1 MKDKSIIRL
10 KIIRVIFL
18 SLMITLVGRLFYL
31 QISTGE
37 NFVKASQRNAFREI
51 YSQPVRGLILDQVGR
66 PVVSNK
72 STLIVSVNTRVLENT
87 EDKGASVI
95 TRLAQNLNIPES
107 DIKDRL
113 TPCGTKGAK
122 KPPIC
127 WSGSLFQPIPV
138 AQNVSNTVALEIME
152 KRSLFPG
159 VTAELI
165 AIRDIPKPF
174 GVNMAHIIGYV
185 GPVTDVEIE
194 KQKQVGIAAD
204 DIGLQ
209 NNDSIGRSGVE
220 RFYDTWLRGK
230 PGVKVMAVDKAAN
243 IKGVVSET
251 ESEAGKYVVLN
262 VDAKLQSL
270 VEEQLSAAIDRARSK
285 NYVGE
290 AGAAVVV
297 DVKNGNILAMAT
309 YPSYDP
315 RIWLGGITN
324 EQFELLSNPKN
335 GIPLI
340 SRATQGLFAPASI
353 YKVIT
358 TAAAAENGFDLNGT
372 YQCPPQLEI
381 GTRVFR
387 NYESKGFGAIS
398 LQRAIEVSCD
408 TVFYD
413 IANTLWLKDGGLA
426 PIENPVDAVEKMSF
440 AFGLGSKTGI
450 DLPEDVKG
458 RVGGRIFKRDFWDKN
473 HEVWCDRAE
482 NGYPEVLA
490 KDPDRAK
497 MLQKFA
503 KENCTEGMRF
513 RAGDAVNISIG
524 QGDTVVSPLQMA
536 MAYAA
541 IANGGTVYE
550 PRIVKAVMNADG
562 SVAEKIEPKVKSVL
576 PISSETLNY
585 LQKSLQSTTVS
596 GTGAPPFVGFPLSR
610 IPVATKTGTGEVLG
624 KQSTSWFASYAP
636 ADNPQYAIVMM
647 VAQGGTGSGTS
658 APSVRRIYEE
668 LFGIRGGVIDP
679 ATSILEGGS
688 PSSTLPTIRTDG
700 LPDYPEIDEL
710 LNPTA
715 SPSPTVATKAGA
727 KQ

>member
-1 MKDKSIIRL
+1 MQDKSVIRL

-18 SLMITLVGRLFYL
+18 SLMITLVGRLFFL

-51 YSQPVRGLILDQVGR
+51 YTPPVRGLILDQVGR

-72 STLIVSVNTRVLENT
+72 STLVVSVNTRILENT

-95 TRLAQNLNIPES
+95 TRLSQSLRISET

-127 WSGSLFQPIPV
+127 WSGSLFQPIPI
-138 AQNVSNTVALEIME
+138 AKDVSRLVALEIME
-152 KRSLFPG
+152 QRTLFPG
-159 VTAELI
+159 VSAELI
-165 AIRDIPKPF
+165 AVRDIPRPF
-174 GVNMAHIIGYV
+174 DVNMAHIIGYV
-185 GPVTDVEIE
+185 GPVTDIEIE
-194 KQKQVGIAAD
+194 KQKQEGISAD

-220 RFYDTWLRGK
+220 RFYDSYLRGK
-230 PGVKVMAVDKAAN
+230 PGIKVMAVDKAAN

-251 ESEAGKYVVLN
+251 DPESGKYVVLN

-290 AGAAVVV
+290 SGAAVVV

-324 EQFELLSNPKN
+324 EQFELLSNPEN

-358 TAAAAENGFDLNGT
+358 TAAAAENGFDLNAI
-372 YQCPPQLEI
+372 YQCPPQMEI

-387 NYESKGFGAIS
+387 NYESIGFGPIT
-398 LQRAIEVSCD
+398 LQRAMEVSCD

-413 IANTLWLKDGGLA
+413 IANTLWLRDGGLN
-426 PIENPVDAVEKMSF
+426 PIDKPVDAVENMSF

-450 DLPEDVKG
+450 DLPEEVRG
-458 RVGGRIFKRDFWDKN
+458 RVGGRIFKRNFWDKN
-473 HEVWCDRAE
+473 HEVWCERAE
-482 NGYPEVLA
+482 NGYPEVEA
-490 KDPDRAK
+490 VDPERAR

-524 QGDTVVSPLQMA
+524 QGDTVVTPLQMA

-550 PRIVKAVMNADG
+550 PRVVKAIMNADG
-562 SVAEKIEPKVKSVL
+562 SVAEKIEPKVKNKL
-576 PISSETLNY
+576 PISNETLKY
-585 LQKSLQSTTVS
+585 IQKSLETTTIS

-636 ADNPQYAIVMM
+636 ADNPQYAVVLM

-668 LFGIRGGVIDP
+668 LFGIRGSTIDP
-679 ATSILEGGS
+679 ATSILEGGAPTS
-688 PSSTLPTIRTDG
+688 KLPTIRTDG

-715 SPSPTVATKAGA
+715 SPSPSPTLGVTR
-727 KQ
+727 

>member
-1 MKDKSIIRL
+1 MQDKSVIRL

-18 SLMITLVGRLFYL
+18 SLMITLVGRLFFL

-51 YSQPVRGLILDQVGR
+51 YTPPVRGLILDQVGR

-72 STLIVSVNTRVLENT
+72 STLVVSVNTRILENT

-95 TRLAQNLNIPES
+95 TRLAQTLQISEI
-107 DIKDRL
+107 DIRDRL

-122 KPPIC
+122 RPPIC
-127 WSGSLFQPIPV
+127 WSGSLFQPIPI
-138 AQNVSNTVALEIME
+138 AKDVSRLVALEIME
-152 KRSLFPG
+152 QRTLFPG
-159 VTAELI
+159 VSAELI
-165 AIRDIPKPF
+165 AVRDIPRPF
-174 GVNMAHIIGYV
+174 DVNMAHIIGYV

-194 KQKQVGIAAD
+194 KQKQEGISAD

-220 RFYDTWLRGK
+220 RFYDSYLRGK

-251 ESEAGKYVVLN
+251 DPESGKYVVLN

-290 AGAAVVV
+290 SGAAVVV

-358 TAAAAENGFDLNGT
+358 TAAAAENGFDLNAI
-372 YQCPPQLEI
+372 YQCPPQMEI

-387 NYESKGFGAIS
+387 NYESIGFGPIT

-413 IANTLWLKDGGLA
+413 IANTLWLRDGGLN
-426 PIENPVDAVEKMSF
+426 PIDKPVDAVENMSF

-450 DLPEDVKG
+450 DLPEEVRG
-458 RVGGRIFKRDFWDKN
+458 RVGGRIFKRNFWDKN
-473 HEVWCDRAE
+473 HEVWCERAE
-482 NGYPEVLA
+482 KGYPEVEA
-490 KDPDRAK
+490 VDPERAK

-503 KENCTEGMRF
+503 TENCTEGMRF

-524 QGDTVVSPLQMA
+524 QGDTVVTPLQMA

-550 PRIVKAVMNADG
+550 PRVVKAIMNADG
-562 SVAEKIEPKVKSVL
+562 SVAEKIEPKVKNKL
-576 PISSETLNY
+576 PISNETLKY
-585 LQKSLQSTTVS
+585 IQKSLETTTIS

-636 ADNPQYAIVMM
+636 ANNPQYAVVLM

-668 LFGIRGGVIDP
+668 LFGIRGSTIDP
-679 ATSILEGGS
+679 ATSILEGGAPTS
-688 PSSTLPTIRTDG
+688 KLPTIRTDG

-710 LNPTA
+710 LNPTS
-715 SPSPTVATKAGA
+715 SPSPTPTSGTTR
-727 KQ
+727 

>member
-1 MKDKSIIRL
+1 MQDKSVIRL

-18 SLMITLVGRLFYL
+18 SLMITLVGRLFFL

-51 YSQPVRGLILDQVGR
+51 YTPPVRGLILDQVGR

-72 STLIVSVNTRVLENT
+72 STLVVSVNTRILENT

-95 TRLAQNLNIPES
+95 TRLSQSLRISET

-127 WSGSLFQPIPV
+127 WSGSLFQPIPI
-138 AQNVSNTVALEIME
+138 AKDVSRLVALEIME
-152 KRSLFPG
+152 QRTLFPG
-159 VTAELI
+159 VSAELI
-165 AIRDIPKPF
+165 AVRDIPRPF
-174 GVNMAHIIGYV
+174 DVNMAHIIGYV

-194 KQKQVGIAAD
+194 KQKQEGISAD

-220 RFYDTWLRGK
+220 RFYDSYLRGK
-230 PGVKVMAVDKAAN
+230 PGIKVMAVDKAAN

-251 ESEAGKYVVLN
+251 DPESGKYVVLN

-290 AGAAVVV
+290 SGAAVVV

-358 TAAAAENGFDLNGT
+358 TAAAAENGFDLNAI
-372 YQCPPQLEI
+372 YQCPPQMEI

-387 NYESKGFGAIS
+387 NYESIGFGPIT
-398 LQRAIEVSCD
+398 LQRAMEVSCD

-413 IANTLWLKDGGLA
+413 IANTLWLRDGGLN
-426 PIENPVDAVEKMSF
+426 PIDKPVDAVENMSF

-450 DLPEDVKG
+450 DLPEEVRG
-458 RVGGRIFKRDFWDKN
+458 RVGGRIFKRNFWDKN
-473 HEVWCDRAE
+473 HEVWCERAE
-482 NGYPEVLA
+482 NGYPEVEEV
-490 KDPDRAK
+490 DPERAR

-524 QGDTVVSPLQMA
+524 QGDTVVTPLQMA

-550 PRIVKAVMNADG
+550 PRVVKAIMNADG
-562 SVAEKIEPKVKSVL
+562 SVAEKIEPKVKNKL
-576 PISSETLNY
+576 PISNETLKY
-585 LQKSLQSTTVS
+585 IQKSLETTTIS

-636 ADNPQYAIVMM
+636 ADNPQYAVVLM

-668 LFGIRGGVIDP
+668 LFGIRGSTIDP
-679 ATSILEGGS
+679 ATSILEGGAPTS
-688 PSSTLPTIRTDG
+688 KLPTIRTDG

-715 SPSPTVATKAGA
+715 SPSPSPTLGVTR
-727 KQ
+727 

>member
-1 MKDKSIIRL
+1 MQDKSVIRL

-18 SLMITLVGRLFYL
+18 SLMITLIGRLFYL

-51 YSQPVRGLILDQVGR
+51 YTPPVRGLILDQVGR

-72 STLIVSVNTRVLENT
+72 STLVVSVNTRILENT

-95 TRLAQNLNIPES
+95 TRLSQSLQIPET
-107 DIKDRL
+107 DIRDRL

-127 WSGSLFQPIPV
+127 WSGSLFQPIPI
-138 AQNVSNTVALEIME
+138 AKDVSRLVALEIME
-152 KRSLFPG
+152 QRTLFPG
-159 VTAELI
+159 VSAELI
-165 AIRDIPKPF
+165 AVRDIPRPF
-174 GVNMAHIIGYV
+174 DVNMAHIIGYV

-194 KQKQVGIAAD
+194 KQKQEGISAD

-220 RFYDTWLRGK
+220 RFYDSYLRGK

-251 ESEAGKYVVLN
+251 EPESGKYVVLN

-290 AGAAVVV
+290 SGAAIVV

-315 RIWLGGITN
+315 RVWLGGITN
-324 EQFELLSNPKN
+324 EQFELLSNPEN

-358 TAAAAENGFDLNGT
+358 TAAAAENGFDLNDI
-372 YQCPPQLEI
+372 YQCPPQMQI

-387 NYESKGFGAIS
+387 NYESIGYGPIT
-398 LQRAIEVSCD
+398 LQRALEVSCD

-413 IANTLWLKDGGLA
+413 IANTLWLKDGGLN
-426 PIENPVDAVEKMSF
+426 PIEKPVDAVENMSF

-450 DLPEDVKG
+450 DLPEEVRG
-458 RVGGRIFKRDFWDKN
+458 RVGGRIFKKNFWDKN
-473 HEVWCDRAE
+473 HEVWCERAE
-482 NGYPEVLA
+482 NGYPEVEVV
-490 KDPDRAK
+490 DPERAK
-497 MLQKFA
+497 LLQKFA
-503 KENCTEGMRF
+503 TENCTEGMRF

-524 QGDTVVSPLQMA
+524 QGDTVVTPLQMA

-541 IANGGTVYE
+541 IANGGTLYE
-550 PRIVKAVMNADG
+550 PRVVKAIMNADG
-562 SVAEKIEPKVKSVL
+562 SVAEKIEPKVKNKL
-576 PISSETLNY
+576 PISNETLKY
-585 LQKSLQSTTVS
+585 IQKSLETTTIS
-596 GTGAPPFVGFPLSR
+596 GTGAPPFIGFPLGR

-636 ADNPQYAIVMM
+636 ADNPQYAVVLM

-679 ATSILEGGS
+679 ATSILEGGAPTS
-688 PSSTLPTIRTDG
+688 KLPTIRTDG
-700 LPDYPEIDEL
+700 LPEYPEIDQL
-710 LNPTA
+710 FNPTA
-715 SPSPTVATKAGA
+715 SPSPTPTTGKIR
-727 KQ
+727 

>member
-1 MKDKSIIRL
+1 MQDKSVIRL

-18 SLMITLVGRLFYL
+18 SLMITLVGRLFFL

-51 YSQPVRGLILDQVGR
+51 YTPPVRGLILDQVGR

-72 STLIVSVNTRVLENT
+72 STLVVSVNTRILENT

-95 TRLAQNLNIPES
+95 TRLAQTLQISEI
-107 DIKDRL
+107 DIRDRL

-122 KPPIC
+122 RPPIC
-127 WSGSLFQPIPV
+127 WSGSLFQPIPI
-138 AQNVSNTVALEIME
+138 AKDVSRLVALEIME
-152 KRSLFPG
+152 QRTLFPG
-159 VTAELI
+159 VSAELI
-165 AIRDIPKPF
+165 AVRDIPRPF
-174 GVNMAHIIGYV
+174 DVNMAHIIGYV

-194 KQKQVGIAAD
+194 KQKQEGISAD

-220 RFYDTWLRGK
+220 RFYDSYLRGK

-251 ESEAGKYVVLN
+251 DPESGKYVVLN
-262 VDAKLQSL
+262 VDAKLQAL

-290 AGAAVVV
+290 SGAAVVV

-358 TAAAAENGFDLNGT
+358 TAAAAENGFDLNAI
-372 YQCPPQLEI
+372 YQCPPQMEI

-387 NYESKGFGAIS
+387 NYESIGFGPIT

-413 IANTLWLKDGGLA
+413 IANTLWLRDGGLN
-426 PIENPVDAVEKMSF
+426 PIDKPVDAVENMSF

-450 DLPEDVKG
+450 DLPEEVRG
-458 RVGGRIFKRDFWDKN
+458 RVGGRIFKRNFWDKN
-473 HEVWCDRAE
+473 HEVWCERAE
-482 NGYPEVLA
+482 KGYPEVEA
-490 KDPDRAK
+490 VDPERAK

-503 KENCTEGMRF
+503 TENCTEGMRF

-524 QGDTVVSPLQMA
+524 QGDTVVTPLQMA

-550 PRIVKAVMNADG
+550 PRVVKAIMNADG
-562 SVAEKIEPKVKSVL
+562 SVAEKIEPRVKNKL
-576 PISSETLNY
+576 PISNETLKY
-585 LQKSLQSTTVS
+585 IQKSLETTTIS

-636 ADNPQYAIVMM
+636 ADNPQYAVVLM

-668 LFGIRGGVIDP
+668 LFGIRGSTIDP
-679 ATSILEGGS
+679 ATSILEGGAPTS
-688 PSSTLPTIRTDG
+688 KLPTIRTDG

-710 LNPTA
+710 LNPTS
-715 SPSPTVATKAGA
+715 SPSPTPTSGTTR
-727 KQ
+727 

>member
-1 MKDKSIIRL
+1 MQDKSVIRL

-18 SLMITLVGRLFYL
+18 SLMITLVGRLFFL

-51 YSQPVRGLILDQVGR
+51 YTPPVRGLILDQVGR

-72 STLIVSVNTRVLENT
+72 STLVVSVNTRILENT

-95 TRLAQNLNIPES
+95 TRLAQTLQISEI
-107 DIKDRL
+107 DIRDRL

-122 KPPIC
+122 RPPIC
-127 WSGSLFQPIPV
+127 WSGSLFQPIPI
-138 AQNVSNTVALEIME
+138 AKDVSRLVALEIME
-152 KRSLFPG
+152 QRTLFPG
-159 VTAELI
+159 VSAELI
-165 AIRDIPKPF
+165 AVRDIPRPF
-174 GVNMAHIIGYV
+174 DVNMAHIIGYV

-194 KQKQVGIAAD
+194 KQKQEGISAD

-220 RFYDTWLRGK
+220 RFYDSYLRGK

-251 ESEAGKYVVLN
+251 DPESGKYVVLN
-262 VDAKLQSL
+262 VDAKLQAL

-290 AGAAVVV
+290 SGAAVVV

-358 TAAAAENGFDLNGT
+358 TAAAAENGFDLNAI
-372 YQCPPQLEI
+372 YQCPPQMEI

-387 NYESKGFGAIS
+387 NYESIGFGPIT

-413 IANTLWLKDGGLA
+413 IANTLWLRDGGLN
-426 PIENPVDAVEKMSF
+426 PIDKPVDAVENMSF

-450 DLPEDVKG
+450 DLPEEVRG
-458 RVGGRIFKRDFWDKN
+458 RVGGRIFKRNFWDKN
-473 HEVWCDRAE
+473 HEVWCERAE
-482 NGYPEVLA
+482 KGYPEVEA
-490 KDPDRAK
+490 VDPERAK

-503 KENCTEGMRF
+503 TENCTEGMRF

-524 QGDTVVSPLQMA
+524 QGDTVVTPLQMA

-550 PRIVKAVMNADG
+550 PRVVKAIMNADG
-562 SVAEKIEPKVKSVL
+562 SVAEKIEPKVKNKL
-576 PISSETLNY
+576 PISNKTLKY
-585 LQKSLQSTTVS
+585 IQKSLETTTIS

-636 ADNPQYAIVMM
+636 ANNPQYAVVLM

-668 LFGIRGGVIDP
+668 LFGIRGSTIDP
-679 ATSILEGGS
+679 ATSILEGGAPTS
-688 PSSTLPTIRTDG
+688 KLPTIRTDG

-710 LNPTA
+710 LNPTS
-715 SPSPTVATKAGA
+715 SPSPTPTSGTTR
-727 KQ
+727 

>member
-1 MKDKSIIRL
+1 MQDKSVIRL

-18 SLMITLVGRLFYL
+18 SLMITLVGRLFFL

-51 YSQPVRGLILDQVGR
+51 YTPPVRGLILDQVGR

-72 STLIVSVNTRVLENT
+72 STLVVSVNTRILENT

-95 TRLAQNLNIPES
+95 TRLSQTLQISEI
-107 DIKDRL
+107 DIRDRL

-122 KPPIC
+122 RPPIC
-127 WSGSLFQPIPV
+127 WSGSLFQPIPI
-138 AQNVSNTVALEIME
+138 AKDVSRLVALEIME
-152 KRSLFPG
+152 QRTLFPG
-159 VTAELI
+159 VSAELI
-165 AIRDIPKPF
+165 AVRDIPRPF
-174 GVNMAHIIGYV
+174 DVNMAHIIGYV

-194 KQKQVGIAAD
+194 KQKQEGISAD

-220 RFYDTWLRGK
+220 RFYDSYLRGK

-251 ESEAGKYVVLN
+251 DPESGKYVVLN

-290 AGAAVVV
+290 SGAAVVV

-358 TAAAAENGFDLNGT
+358 TAAAAENGFDLNAI
-372 YQCPPQLEI
+372 YQCPPQMEI

-387 NYESKGFGAIS
+387 NYESIGFGPIT

-413 IANTLWLKDGGLA
+413 IANTLWLRDGGLN
-426 PIENPVDAVEKMSF
+426 PIDKPVDAVENMSF

-450 DLPEDVKG
+450 DLPEEVRG
-458 RVGGRIFKRDFWDKN
+458 RVGGRIFKRNFWDKN
-473 HEVWCDRAE
+473 HEVWCERAE
-482 NGYPEVLA
+482 KGYPEVEA
-490 KDPDRAK
+490 VDPERAK

-503 KENCTEGMRF
+503 TENCTEGMRF

-524 QGDTVVSPLQMA
+524 QGDTVVTPLQMA

-550 PRIVKAVMNADG
+550 PRVVKAIMNADG
-562 SVAEKIEPKVKSVL
+562 SVAEKIEPKVKNKL
-576 PISSETLNY
+576 PISNETLKY
-585 LQKSLQSTTVS
+585 IQKSLETTTIS

-636 ADNPQYAIVMM
+636 ADNPQYAVVLM

-668 LFGIRGGVIDP
+668 LFGIRGSTIDP
-679 ATSILEGGS
+679 ATSILEGGAPTS
-688 PSSTLPTIRTDG
+688 KLPTIRTDG

-710 LNPTA
+710 LNPTS
-715 SPSPTVATKAGA
+715 SPSPTPTSGTTR
-727 KQ
+727 

>member
-1 MKDKSIIRL
+1 MQDKSVIRL

-18 SLMITLVGRLFYL
+18 SLMITLVGRLFFL

-51 YSQPVRGLILDQVGR
+51 YTPPVRGLILDQVGR

-72 STLIVSVNTRVLENT
+72 STLVVSVNTRILENT

-95 TRLAQNLNIPES
+95 TRLAQTLQISEI
-107 DIKDRL
+107 DIRDRL

-122 KPPIC
+122 RPPIC
-127 WSGSLFQPIPV
+127 WSGSLFQPIPI
-138 AQNVSNTVALEIME
+138 AKDVSRLVALEIME
-152 KRSLFPG
+152 QRTLFPG
-159 VTAELI
+159 VSAELI
-165 AIRDIPKPF
+165 AVRDIPRPF
-174 GVNMAHIIGYV
+174 DVNMAHIIGYV

-194 KQKQVGIAAD
+194 KQKQEGISAD

-220 RFYDTWLRGK
+220 RFYDSYLRGK

-251 ESEAGKYVVLN
+251 DPESGKYVVLN

-290 AGAAVVV
+290 SGAAVVV

-358 TAAAAENGFDLNGT
+358 TAAAAENGFDLNAI
-372 YQCPPQLEI
+372 YQCPPQMEI

-387 NYESKGFGAIS
+387 NYESIGFGPIT

-413 IANTLWLKDGGLA
+413 IANTLWLRDGGLN
-426 PIENPVDAVEKMSF
+426 PIDKPVDAVENMSF

-450 DLPEDVKG
+450 DLPEEVRG
-458 RVGGRIFKRDFWDKN
+458 RVGGRIFKRNFWDKN
-473 HEVWCDRAE
+473 HEVWCERAE
-482 NGYPEVLA
+482 NGYPEVEA
-490 KDPDRAK
+490 VDPERAK

-503 KENCTEGMRF
+503 TENCTEGMRF

-524 QGDTVVSPLQMA
+524 QGDTVVTPLQMA

-550 PRIVKAVMNADG
+550 PRVVKAIMNADG
-562 SVAEKIEPKVKSVL
+562 SVAEKIEPKVKNKL
-576 PISSETLNY
+576 PISNETLKY
-585 LQKSLQSTTVS
+585 IQKSLETTTIS

-636 ADNPQYAIVMM
+636 ADNPQYAVVLM

-668 LFGIRGGVIDP
+668 LFGIRGSTIDP
-679 ATSILEGGS
+679 ATSILEGGAPTS
-688 PSSTLPTIRTDG
+688 KLPTIRTDG

-710 LNPTA
+710 LNPTS
-715 SPSPTVATKAGA
+715 SPSPTPTSGTTR
-727 KQ
+727 

>member
-1 MKDKSIIRL
+1 M
-10 KIIRVIFL
+10 
-18 SLMITLVGRLFYL
+18 
-31 QISTGE
+31 E
-37 NFVKASQRNAFREI
+37 QR
-51 YSQPVRGLILDQVGR
+51 
-66 PVVSNK
+66 
-72 STLIVSVNTRVLENT
+72 T
-87 EDKGASVI
+87 
-95 TRLAQNLNIPES
+95 
-107 DIKDRL
+107 
-113 TPCGTKGAK
+113 
-122 KPPIC
+122 
-127 WSGSLFQPIPV
+127 
-138 AQNVSNTVALEIME
+138 
-152 KRSLFPG
+152 LFPG
-159 VTAELI
+159 VSAELI
-165 AIRDIPKPF
+165 AVRDIPRPF
-174 GVNMAHIIGYV
+174 DVNMAHIIGYV

-194 KQKQVGIAAD
+194 KQKQEGISAD

-220 RFYDTWLRGK
+220 RFYDSYLRGK
-230 PGVKVMAVDKAAN
+230 PGIKVMAVDKAAN

-251 ESEAGKYVVLN
+251 DPESGKYVVLN

-290 AGAAVVV
+290 SGAAVVV

-358 TAAAAENGFDLNGT
+358 TAAAAENGFDLNAI
-372 YQCPPQLEI
+372 YQCPPQMEI

-387 NYESKGFGAIS
+387 NYESIGFGPIT
-398 LQRAIEVSCD
+398 LQRAMEVSCD

-413 IANTLWLKDGGLA
+413 IANTLWLRDGGLN
-426 PIENPVDAVEKMSF
+426 PIDKPVDAVENMSF

-450 DLPEDVKG
+450 DLPEEVRG
-458 RVGGRIFKRDFWDKN
+458 RVGGRIFKRNFWDKN
-473 HEVWCDRAE
+473 HEVWCERAE
-482 NGYPEVLA
+482 NGYPEVEA
-490 KDPDRAK
+490 VDPERAR

-524 QGDTVVSPLQMA
+524 QGDTVVTPLQMA

-550 PRIVKAVMNADG
+550 PRVVKAIMNADG
-562 SVAEKIEPKVKSVL
+562 SVAEKIEPKVKNKL
-576 PISSETLNY
+576 PISNETLKY
-585 LQKSLQSTTVS
+585 IQKSLETTTIS

-636 ADNPQYAIVMM
+636 ADNPQYAVVLM

-668 LFGIRGGVIDP
+668 LFGIRGSTIDP
-679 ATSILEGGS
+679 ATSILEGGAPTS
-688 PSSTLPTIRTDG
+688 KLPTIRTDG

-715 SPSPTVATKAGA
+715 SPSPSPTSGVTR
-727 KQ
+727 

>member
-1 MKDKSIIRL
+1 MQDKSVIRL

-18 SLMITLVGRLFYL
+18 SLMITLVGRLFFL

-51 YSQPVRGLILDQVGR
+51 YSPPVRGLILDQVGR

-72 STLIVSVNTRVLENT
+72 STLIVSVNTRILENT

-95 TRLAQNLNIPES
+95 TRLSQSLRISET

-127 WSGSLFQPIPV
+127 WSGSLFQPIPI
-138 AQNVSNTVALEIME
+138 AKDVSRLVALEIME
-152 KRSLFPG
+152 QRTLFPG
-159 VTAELI
+159 VSAELI
-165 AIRDIPKPF
+165 AVRDIPRPF
-174 GVNMAHIIGYV
+174 DVNMAHIIGYV
-185 GPVTDVEIE
+185 GPVTDIEIE
-194 KQKQVGIAAD
+194 KQKQEGISAD

-220 RFYDTWLRGK
+220 RFYDSYLRGK
-230 PGVKVMAVDKAAN
+230 PGIKVMAVDKAAN

-251 ESEAGKYVVLN
+251 DPESGKYVVLN

-290 AGAAVVV
+290 SGAAVVV

-358 TAAAAENGFDLNGT
+358 TAAAAENGFDLNAI
-372 YQCPPQLEI
+372 YQCPPQMEI

-387 NYESKGFGAIS
+387 NYESIGFGPIT
-398 LQRAIEVSCD
+398 LQKAIEVSCD

-413 IANTLWLKDGGLA
+413 IANTLWLKDGGLN
-426 PIENPVDAVEKMSF
+426 PIDKPVDAVENMSF

-450 DLPEDVKG
+450 DLPEEVRG
-458 RVGGRIFKRDFWDKN
+458 RVGGRIFKRNFWDKN
-473 HEVWCDRAE
+473 HEVWCERAE
-482 NGYPEVLA
+482 NGYSEVEAVDPE
-490 KDPDRAK
+490 RAR

-524 QGDTVVSPLQMA
+524 QGDTVVTPLQMA

-550 PRIVKAVMNADG
+550 PRVVKAIMNADG
-562 SVAEKIEPKVKSVL
+562 SVAEKIEPKVKNKL
-576 PISSETLNY
+576 PISNETLKY
-585 LQKSLQSTTVS
+585 IQKSLETTTIS

-636 ADNPQYAIVMM
+636 ADNPQYAVVLM

-668 LFGIRGGVIDP
+668 LFGIRGSTIDP
-679 ATSILEGGS
+679 ATSILEGGAPTS
-688 PSSTLPTIRTDG
+688 KLPTIRTDG

-715 SPSPTVATKAGA
+715 SPSPSPTLGVTR
-727 KQ
+727 

>member
-1 MKDKSIIRL
+1 MQDKSVIRL

-18 SLMITLVGRLFYL
+18 SLMITLVGRLFFL

-51 YSQPVRGLILDQVGR
+51 YTPPVRGLILDQVGR

-72 STLIVSVNTRVLENT
+72 STLVVSVNTRILENT

-95 TRLAQNLNIPES
+95 TRLSQTLQISEI
-107 DIKDRL
+107 DIRDRL

-122 KPPIC
+122 RPPIC
-127 WSGSLFQPIPV
+127 WSGSLFQPIPI
-138 AQNVSNTVALEIME
+138 AKDVSRLVALEIME
-152 KRSLFPG
+152 QRTLFPG
-159 VTAELI
+159 VSAELI
-165 AIRDIPKPF
+165 AVRDIPRPF
-174 GVNMAHIIGYV
+174 DVNMAHIIGYV
-185 GPVTDVEIE
+185 GPVTDTEIE
-194 KQKQVGIAAD
+194 KQKQEGISAD

-220 RFYDTWLRGK
+220 RFYDSYLRGK

-251 ESEAGKYVVLN
+251 EPESGKYVVLN
-262 VDAKLQSL
+262 VDAKLQSF

-290 AGAAVVV
+290 SGAAVVV

-358 TAAAAENGFDLNGT
+358 TAAAAENGFDLNAI
-372 YQCPPQLEI
+372 YQCPPQMQI

-387 NYESKGFGAIS
+387 NYESIGFGPIT

-413 IANTLWLKDGGLA
+413 IANTLWLRDGGLN
-426 PIENPVDAVEKMSF
+426 PIDKPVDAVENMSF

-450 DLPEDVKG
+450 DLPEEVRG
-458 RVGGRIFKRDFWDKN
+458 RVGGRIFKRNFWDKN

-482 NGYPEVLA
+482 NGYPEVEA
-490 KDPDRAK
+490 VDPERAK

-503 KENCTEGMRF
+503 TENCTEGMRF

-524 QGDTVVSPLQMA
+524 QGDTVVTPLQMA

-550 PRIVKAVMNADG
+550 PRVVKAIMNADG
-562 SVAEKIEPKVKSVL
+562 SVAEKIEPKVKNKL
-576 PISSETLNY
+576 PISTETLKY
-585 LQKSLQSTTVS
+585 IQKSLETTTIS
-596 GTGAPPFVGFPLSR
+596 GTGAPPFIGFPLSR

-636 ADNPQYAIVMM
+636 ADNPQYAVVLM

-668 LFGIRGGVIDP
+668 LFGIRGSTIDP
-679 ATSILEGGS
+679 ATSILEGGAPTS
-688 PSSTLPTIRTDG
+688 KLPTIRTDG

-715 SPSPTVATKAGA
+715 SPSPSPTSGTTR
-727 KQ
+727 

>member
-1 MKDKSIIRL
+1 MQDKSVIRL

-18 SLMITLVGRLFYL
+18 SLMITLVGRLFFL

-51 YSQPVRGLILDQVGR
+51 YTPPVRGLILDQVGR

-72 STLIVSVNTRVLENT
+72 STLVVSVNTRILENT

-95 TRLAQNLNIPES
+95 TRLSQSLRISET

-127 WSGSLFQPIPV
+127 WSGSLFQPIPI
-138 AQNVSNTVALEIME
+138 AKDVSRLVALEIME
-152 KRSLFPG
+152 QRTLFPG
-159 VTAELI
+159 VSAELI
-165 AIRDIPKPF
+165 AVRDIPRPF
-174 GVNMAHIIGYV
+174 DVNMAHIIGYV

-194 KQKQVGIAAD
+194 KQKQEGISAD

-220 RFYDTWLRGK
+220 RFYDSYLRGK
-230 PGVKVMAVDKAAN
+230 PGIKVMAVDKAAN

-251 ESEAGKYVVLN
+251 DPESGKYVVLN

-290 AGAAVVV
+290 SGAAVVV

-358 TAAAAENGFDLNGT
+358 TAAAAENGFDLNAI
-372 YQCPPQLEI
+372 YQCPPQMEI

-387 NYESKGFGAIS
+387 NYESIGFGPIT
-398 LQRAIEVSCD
+398 LQRAMEVSCD

-413 IANTLWLKDGGLA
+413 IANTLWLRDGGLN
-426 PIENPVDAVEKMSF
+426 PIDKPVDAVENMSF

-450 DLPEDVKG
+450 DLPEEVRG
-458 RVGGRIFKRDFWDKN
+458 RVGGRIFKRNFWDKN
-473 HEVWCDRAE
+473 HEVWCERAE
-482 NGYPEVLA
+482 NGYPEVEA
-490 KDPDRAK
+490 VDPERAR

-524 QGDTVVSPLQMA
+524 QGDTVVTPLQMA

-550 PRIVKAVMNADG
+550 PRIVKAIMNADG
-562 SVAEKIEPKVKSVL
+562 SVAERIEPKVKNKL
-576 PISSETLNY
+576 PISNETLKY
-585 LQKSLQSTTVS
+585 IQKSLETTTIS

-636 ADNPQYAIVMM
+636 ADNPQYAVVLM

-668 LFGIRGGVIDP
+668 LFGIRGSTIDP
-679 ATSILEGGS
+679 ATSILEGGAPTS
-688 PSSTLPTIRTDG
+688 KLPTIRTDG

-715 SPSPTVATKAGA
+715 SPSPSPTLGVTR
-727 KQ
+727 

>member
-1 MKDKSIIRL
+1 MQDKSVIRL

-18 SLMITLVGRLFYL
+18 SLMITLVGRLFFL

-51 YSQPVRGLILDQVGR
+51 YSPPVRGLILDQVGR

-72 STLIVSVNTRVLENT
+72 STLIVSVNTRILENT

-95 TRLAQNLNIPES
+95 TRLSQSLRISET

-127 WSGSLFQPIPV
+127 WSGSLFQPIPI
-138 AQNVSNTVALEIME
+138 AKDVSRLVALEIME
-152 KRSLFPG
+152 QRTLFPG
-159 VTAELI
+159 VSAELI
-165 AIRDIPKPF
+165 AVRDIPRPF
-174 GVNMAHIIGYV
+174 DVNMAHIIGYV

-194 KQKQVGIAAD
+194 KQKQEGISAD

-220 RFYDTWLRGK
+220 RFYDSYLRGK
-230 PGVKVMAVDKAAN
+230 PGIKVMAVDKAAN

-251 ESEAGKYVVLN
+251 DPESGKYVVLN

-290 AGAAVVV
+290 SGAAVVV

-358 TAAAAENGFDLNGT
+358 TAAAAENGFDLNAI
-372 YQCPPQLEI
+372 YQCPPQMEI

-387 NYESKGFGAIS
+387 NYESIGFGPIT
-398 LQRAIEVSCD
+398 LQKAIEVSCD

-413 IANTLWLKDGGLA
+413 IANTLWLRDGGLN
-426 PIENPVDAVEKMSF
+426 PIDKPVDAVENMSF

-450 DLPEDVKG
+450 DLPEEVRG
-458 RVGGRIFKRDFWDKN
+458 RVGGRIFKRNFWDKN
-473 HEVWCDRAE
+473 HEVWCERAE
-482 NGYPEVLA
+482 NGYPEVEA
-490 KDPDRAK
+490 VDPERAR

-524 QGDTVVSPLQMA
+524 QGDTVVTPLQMA

-550 PRIVKAVMNADG
+550 PRVVKAIMNADG
-562 SVAEKIEPKVKSVL
+562 SVAEKIEPKVKNKL
-576 PISSETLNY
+576 PISNETLKY
-585 LQKSLQSTTVS
+585 IQKSLETTTIS

-636 ADNPQYAIVMM
+636 ADNPQYAVVLM

-668 LFGIRGGVIDP
+668 LFGIRGSTIDP
-679 ATSILEGGS
+679 ATSILEGGAPTS
-688 PSSTLPTIRTDG
+688 KLPTIRTDG

-715 SPSPTVATKAGA
+715 SPSPSPTLGVTR
-727 KQ
+727 

>member
-1 MKDKSIIRL
+1 MQDKSVIRL

-18 SLMITLVGRLFYL
+18 SLMITLVGRLFFL

-51 YSQPVRGLILDQVGR
+51 YTSPVRGLILDQVGR

-72 STLIVSVNTRVLENT
+72 STLVVSVNTRILENT

-95 TRLAQNLNIPES
+95 TRLSQTLQIPET
-107 DIKDRL
+107 DIRDRL

-127 WSGSLFQPIPV
+127 WSGSLFQPIPI
-138 AQNVSNTVALEIME
+138 AKDVSRLVALEIME
-152 KRSLFPG
+152 QRTLFPG
-159 VTAELI
+159 VSAELI
-165 AIRDIPKPF
+165 AVRDIPRPF
-174 GVNMAHIIGYV
+174 DVNMAHIIGYV

-194 KQKQVGIAAD
+194 KQKQEGISAD

-209 NNDSIGRSGVE
+209 NNDSIGRAGVE
-220 RFYDTWLRGK
+220 RFYDSYLRGK
-230 PGVKVMAVDKAAN
+230 PGIKVMAVDKAAN

-251 ESEAGKYVVLN
+251 DPESGKYVVLN
-262 VDAKLQSL
+262 IDAKLQSL

-290 AGAAVVV
+290 SGAAVVV

-358 TAAAAENGFDLNGT
+358 TAAAAENGFDLNAI
-372 YQCPPQLEI
+372 YQCPPQMEI

-387 NYESKGFGAIS
+387 NYESIGFGPIT

-413 IANTLWLKDGGLA
+413 IANTLWLKDGGLN
-426 PIENPVDAVEKMSF
+426 PIDKPVDAVENMSF

-450 DLPEDVKG
+450 DLPEEVRG
-458 RVGGRIFKRDFWDKN
+458 RVGGRIFKRNFWDKN
-473 HEVWCDRAE
+473 HEVWCERAE
-482 NGYPEVLA
+482 KGYPEVEA
-490 KDPDRAK
+490 SDPERAR

-524 QGDTVVSPLQMA
+524 QGDTVVTPLQMA

-550 PRIVKAVMNADG
+550 PRVVKAIMNADG
-562 SVAEKIEPKVKSVL
+562 SVAEKIEPKVKNKL
-576 PISSETLNY
+576 PISNETLKY
-585 LQKSLQSTTVS
+585 IQKSLETTTIS

-636 ADNPQYAIVMM
+636 ADNPQYAVVLM

-668 LFGIRGGVIDP
+668 LFGIRGSTIDP
-679 ATSILEGGS
+679 ATSILEGGAPTS
-688 PSSTLPTIRTDG
+688 KLPTIRTDG

-715 SPSPTVATKAGA
+715 SPSPSPTLGVTR
-727 KQ
+727 

>member
-1 MKDKSIIRL
+1 MQDKSVIRL

-18 SLMITLVGRLFYL
+18 SLMITLVGRLFFL

-51 YSQPVRGLILDQVGR
+51 YTPPVRGLILDQVGR

-72 STLIVSVNTRVLENT
+72 STLVVSVNTRILENT

-95 TRLAQNLNIPES
+95 TRLAQTLQISEI
-107 DIKDRL
+107 DIRDRL

-122 KPPIC
+122 RPPIC
-127 WSGSLFQPIPV
+127 WSGSLFQPIPI
-138 AQNVSNTVALEIME
+138 AKDVSRLVALEIME
-152 KRSLFPG
+152 QRTLFPG
-159 VTAELI
+159 VSAELI
-165 AIRDIPKPF
+165 AVRDIPRPF
-174 GVNMAHIIGYV
+174 DVNMAHIIGYV

-194 KQKQVGIAAD
+194 KQKQEGISAD

-220 RFYDTWLRGK
+220 RFYDSYLRGK

-251 ESEAGKYVVLN
+251 DPESGKYVVLN
-262 VDAKLQSL
+262 VDAKLQAL

-290 AGAAVVV
+290 SGAAVVV

-358 TAAAAENGFDLNGT
+358 TAAAAENGFDLNAI
-372 YQCPPQLEI
+372 YQCPPQMEI

-387 NYESKGFGAIS
+387 NYESIGFGPIT

-413 IANTLWLKDGGLA
+413 IANTLWLRDGGLN
-426 PIENPVDAVEKMSF
+426 PIDKPVDAVENMSF

-450 DLPEDVKG
+450 DLPEEVRG
-458 RVGGRIFKRDFWDKN
+458 RVGGRIFKRNFWDKN
-473 HEVWCDRAE
+473 HEVWCERAE
-482 NGYPEVLA
+482 KGYPEVEA
-490 KDPDRAK
+490 VDPERAK

-503 KENCTEGMRF
+503 TENCTEGMRF

-524 QGDTVVSPLQMA
+524 QGDTVVTPLQMA

-550 PRIVKAVMNADG
+550 PRVVKAIMNADG
-562 SVAEKIEPKVKSVL
+562 SVAEKIEPKVKNKL
-576 PISSETLNY
+576 PISNETLKY
-585 LQKSLQSTTVS
+585 IQKSLETTTIS

-636 ADNPQYAIVMM
+636 ANNPQYAVVLM

-668 LFGIRGGVIDP
+668 LFGIRGSTIDP
-679 ATSILEGGS
+679 ATSILEGGAPTS
-688 PSSTLPTIRTDG
+688 KLPTIRTDG

-710 LNPTA
+710 LNPTS
-715 SPSPTVATKAGA
+715 SPSPTPTSGTTR
-727 KQ
+727 

>member
-1 MKDKSIIRL
+1 MQDKSVIRL

-18 SLMITLVGRLFYL
+18 SLMITLVGRLFFL

-51 YSQPVRGLILDQVGR
+51 YTPPVRGLILDQVGR

-72 STLIVSVNTRVLENT
+72 STLVVSVNTRILENT

-95 TRLAQNLNIPES
+95 TRLAQTLQISEI

-122 KPPIC
+122 RPPIC
-127 WSGSLFQPIPV
+127 WSGSLFQPIPI
-138 AQNVSNTVALEIME
+138 AKDVSRLVALEIME
-152 KRSLFPG
+152 QRTLFPG
-159 VTAELI
+159 VSAELI
-165 AIRDIPKPF
+165 AVRDIPRPF
-174 GVNMAHIIGYV
+174 DVNMAHIIGYV

-194 KQKQVGIAAD
+194 KQKQEGISAD

-220 RFYDTWLRGK
+220 RFYDSYLRGK

-251 ESEAGKYVVLN
+251 DPESGKYVVLN
-262 VDAKLQSL
+262 VDAKLQAL

-290 AGAAVVV
+290 SGAAVVV

-358 TAAAAENGFDLNGT
+358 TAAAAENGFDLNAI
-372 YQCPPQLEI
+372 YQCPPQMEI

-387 NYESKGFGAIS
+387 NYESIGFGPIT

-413 IANTLWLKDGGLA
+413 IANTLWLRDGGLN
-426 PIENPVDAVEKMSF
+426 PIDKPVDAVENMSF

-450 DLPEDVKG
+450 DLPEEVRG
-458 RVGGRIFKRDFWDKN
+458 RVGGRIFKRNFWDKN
-473 HEVWCDRAE
+473 HEVWCERAE
-482 NGYPEVLA
+482 NGYPEVEA
-490 KDPDRAK
+490 VDPERAK

-503 KENCTEGMRF
+503 TENCTEGMRF

-524 QGDTVVSPLQMA
+524 QGDTVVTPLQMA

-550 PRIVKAVMNADG
+550 PRVVKAIMNADG
-562 SVAEKIEPKVKSVL
+562 SVAEKIEPKVKNKL
-576 PISSETLNY
+576 PISNETLKY
-585 LQKSLQSTTVS
+585 IQKSLETTTIS

-636 ADNPQYAIVMM
+636 ADNPQYAVVLM

-668 LFGIRGGVIDP
+668 LFGIRGSTIDP
-679 ATSILEGGS
+679 ATSILEGGAPTS
-688 PSSTLPTIRTDG
+688 KLPTIRTDG

-710 LNPTA
+710 LNPTS
-715 SPSPTVATKAGA
+715 SPSPTPTSGTTR
-727 KQ
+727 

>member
-1 MKDKSIIRL
+1 MQDKSVIRL

-18 SLMITLVGRLFYL
+18 SLMITLVGRLFFL

-51 YSQPVRGLILDQVGR
+51 YTPPVRGLILDQVGR

-72 STLIVSVNTRVLENT
+72 STLVVSVNTRILENT

-95 TRLAQNLNIPES
+95 TRLAQTLQISEI
-107 DIKDRL
+107 DIRDRL

-122 KPPIC
+122 RPPIC
-127 WSGSLFQPIPV
+127 WSGSLFQPIPI
-138 AQNVSNTVALEIME
+138 AKDVSRLVALEIME
-152 KRSLFPG
+152 QRTLFPG
-159 VTAELI
+159 VSAELI
-165 AIRDIPKPF
+165 AVRDIPRPF
-174 GVNMAHIIGYV
+174 DVNMAHIIGYV

-194 KQKQVGIAAD
+194 KQKQEGISAD

-220 RFYDTWLRGK
+220 RFYDSYLRGK

-251 ESEAGKYVVLN
+251 DPESGKYVVLN
-262 VDAKLQSL
+262 VDAKLQAL

-290 AGAAVVV
+290 SGAAVVV

-309 YPSYDP
+309 YPSYDQ

-358 TAAAAENGFDLNGT
+358 TAAAAENGFDLNAI
-372 YQCPPQLEI
+372 YQCPPQMEI

-387 NYESKGFGAIS
+387 NYESIGFGPIT

-413 IANTLWLKDGGLA
+413 IANTLWLRDGGLN
-426 PIENPVDAVEKMSF
+426 PIDKPVDAVENMSF

-450 DLPEDVKG
+450 DLPEEVRG
-458 RVGGRIFKRDFWDKN
+458 RVGGRIFKRNFWDKN
-473 HEVWCDRAE
+473 HEVWCERAE
-482 NGYPEVLA
+482 KGYPEVEA
-490 KDPDRAK
+490 VDPERAK

-503 KENCTEGMRF
+503 TENCTEGMRF

-524 QGDTVVSPLQMA
+524 QGDTVVTPLQMA

-550 PRIVKAVMNADG
+550 PRVVKAIMNADG
-562 SVAEKIEPKVKSVL
+562 SVAEKIEPKVKNKL
-576 PISSETLNY
+576 PISNETLKY
-585 LQKSLQSTTVS
+585 IQKSLETTTIS

-636 ADNPQYAIVMM
+636 ADNPQYAVVLM

-668 LFGIRGGVIDP
+668 LFGIRGSTIDP
-679 ATSILEGGS
+679 ATSILEGGAPTS
-688 PSSTLPTIRTDG
+688 KLPTIRTDG

-710 LNPTA
+710 LNPTS
-715 SPSPTVATKAGA
+715 SPSPTPTSGTTR
-727 KQ
+727 

>member
-1 MKDKSIIRL
+1 MQDKSVIRL

-18 SLMITLVGRLFYL
+18 SLMITLVGRLFFL

-51 YSQPVRGLILDQVGR
+51 YTPPVRGLILDQVGR

-72 STLIVSVNTRVLENT
+72 STLVVSVNTRILENT

-95 TRLAQNLNIPES
+95 TRLSQSLRISET

-127 WSGSLFQPIPV
+127 WSGSLFQPIPI
-138 AQNVSNTVALEIME
+138 AKDVSRLVALEIME
-152 KRSLFPG
+152 QRTLFPG
-159 VTAELI
+159 VSAELI
-165 AIRDIPKPF
+165 AVRDIPRPF
-174 GVNMAHIIGYV
+174 DVNMAHIIGYV
-185 GPVTDVEIE
+185 GPVTDIEIE
-194 KQKQVGIAAD
+194 KQKQEGISAD

-220 RFYDTWLRGK
+220 RFYDSYLRGK
-230 PGVKVMAVDKAAN
+230 PGIKVMAVDKAAN

-251 ESEAGKYVVLN
+251 DPESGKYVVLN

-290 AGAAVVV
+290 SGAAVVV

-358 TAAAAENGFDLNGT
+358 TAAAAENGFDLNAI
-372 YQCPPQLEI
+372 YQCPPQMEI

-387 NYESKGFGAIS
+387 NYESIGFGPIT
-398 LQRAIEVSCD
+398 LQRAMEVSCD

-413 IANTLWLKDGGLA
+413 IANTLWLRDGGLN
-426 PIENPVDAVEKMSF
+426 PIDKPVDAVENMSF

-450 DLPEDVKG
+450 DLPEEVRG
-458 RVGGRIFKRDFWDKN
+458 RVGGRIFKRNFWDKN
-473 HEVWCDRAE
+473 HEVWCERAE
-482 NGYPEVLA
+482 NGYPEVEA
-490 KDPDRAK
+490 VDPERAR

-503 KENCTEGMRF
+503 TENCTEGMRF

-524 QGDTVVSPLQMA
+524 QGDTVVTPLQMA

-550 PRIVKAVMNADG
+550 PRVVKAIMNADG
-562 SVAEKIEPKVKSVL
+562 SVAEKIEPKVKNKL
-576 PISSETLNY
+576 PISNETLKY
-585 LQKSLQSTTVS
+585 IQKSLETTTIS

-636 ADNPQYAIVMM
+636 ADNPQYAVVLM

-668 LFGIRGGVIDP
+668 LFGIRGSTIDP
-679 ATSILEGGS
+679 ATSILEGGAPTS
-688 PSSTLPTIRTDG
+688 KLPTIRTDG

-715 SPSPTVATKAGA
+715 SPSPSPTLGVTR
-727 KQ
+727 

>member
-1 MKDKSIIRL
+1 MQDKSVIRL

-18 SLMITLVGRLFYL
+18 SLMITLVGRLFFL

-51 YSQPVRGLILDQVGR
+51 YTPPVRGLILDQVGR

-72 STLIVSVNTRVLENT
+72 STLVVSVNTRILENT

-95 TRLAQNLNIPES
+95 TRLAQTLQISEI
-107 DIKDRL
+107 DIRDRL

-122 KPPIC
+122 RPPIC
-127 WSGSLFQPIPV
+127 WSGSLFQPIPI
-138 AQNVSNTVALEIME
+138 AKDVSRLVALEIME
-152 KRSLFPG
+152 QRTLFPG
-159 VTAELI
+159 VSAELI
-165 AIRDIPKPF
+165 AVRDIPRPF
-174 GVNMAHIIGYV
+174 DVNMAHIIGYV

-194 KQKQVGIAAD
+194 KQKQEGISAD

-220 RFYDTWLRGK
+220 RFYDSYLRGK

-251 ESEAGKYVVLN
+251 DPEAGKYVVLN
-262 VDAKLQSL
+262 VDAKLQAL

-290 AGAAVVV
+290 SGAAVVV

-358 TAAAAENGFDLNGT
+358 TAAAAENGFDLNAI
-372 YQCPPQLEI
+372 YQCPPQMEI

-387 NYESKGFGAIS
+387 NYESIGFGPIT

-413 IANTLWLKDGGLA
+413 IANTLWLRDGGLN
-426 PIENPVDAVEKMSF
+426 PIDKPVDAVENMSF

-450 DLPEDVKG
+450 DLPEEVRG
-458 RVGGRIFKRDFWDKN
+458 RVGGRIFKRNFWDKN
-473 HEVWCDRAE
+473 HEVWCERAE
-482 NGYPEVLA
+482 NGYPEVEA
-490 KDPDRAK
+490 VDPERAK

-503 KENCTEGMRF
+503 TENCTEGMRF

-524 QGDTVVSPLQMA
+524 QGDTVVTPLQMA

-550 PRIVKAVMNADG
+550 PRVVKAIMNADG
-562 SVAEKIEPKVKSVL
+562 SVAEKIEPKVKNKL
-576 PISSETLNY
+576 PISNETLKY
-585 LQKSLQSTTVS
+585 IQKSLETTTIS

-636 ADNPQYAIVMM
+636 ANNPQYAVVLM

-668 LFGIRGGVIDP
+668 LFGIRGSTIDP
-679 ATSILEGGS
+679 ATSILEGGAPTS
-688 PSSTLPTIRTDG
+688 KLPTIRTDG

-710 LNPTA
+710 LNPTS
-715 SPSPTVATKAGA
+715 SPSPTPTSGTTR
-727 KQ
+727 

>member
-10 KIIRVIFL
+10 KIIQVVFL
-18 SLMITLVGRLFYL
+18 SLMFTLIGRLFYL
-31 QISTGE
+31 QITTGE

-51 YSQPVRGLILDQVGR
+51 YTPPVRGLILDQVGR

-72 STLIVSVNTRVLENT
+72 STLSVSINSRVLENT

-95 TRLAQNLNIPES
+95 ARLSKTLSISET
-107 DIKDRL
+107 DIRDKL

-127 WSGSLFQPIPV
+127 WSGSLFQPIPI
-138 AQNVSNTVALEIME
+138 AQDVSNFIALEIME
-152 KRSLFPG
+152 QRTLYPG

-165 AIRDIPKPF
+165 AVRDIPRPF
-174 GVNMAHIIGYV
+174 DVNMAHIIGYV
-185 GPVTDVEIE
+185 GPVTDIEIE
-194 KQKQVGIAAD
+194 KHKREGISST

-220 RFYDTWLRGK
+220 RSYDTWLRGK

-243 IKGVVSET
+243 IKGVVSE
-251 ESEAGKYVVLN
+251 SDPEAGKYVVLN
-262 VDAKLQSL
+262 IDAKLQSL
-270 VEEQLSAAIDRARSK
+270 VEEQLSAAIDRARAK

-315 RIWLGGITN
+315 RIWLGGITKD
-324 EQFELLSNPKN
+324 QFEILSNPRN

-358 TAAAAENGFDLNGT
+358 TAAAAENGFALNDI

-387 NYESKGFGAIS
+387 NYESIGFGPIS
-398 LQRAIEVSCD
+398 LQRALEVSCD

-413 IANTLWLKDGGLA
+413 IANTLWLQDGGLT
-426 PIENPVDAVEKMSF
+426 PIDEPRDAIEKMSF

-473 HEVWCDRAE
+473 HEIWCERAE
-482 NGYPEVLA
+482 NGYPEVEA
-490 KDPDRAK
+490 VDPERAS

-503 KENCTEGMRF
+503 TENCTEGMRF

-524 QGDTVVSPLQMA
+524 QGDTVVTPLQMA

-550 PRIVKAVMNADG
+550 PRVVKAIMNADG
-562 SVAEKIEPKVKSVL
+562 TIAEKIEPKVKNKL
-576 PISSETLNY
+576 PISNETLTY
-585 LQKSLQSTTVS
+585 IQKSLQSTTIS
-596 GTGAPPFVGFPLSR
+596 GTGAPPFVGFPLSQ

-636 ADNPQYAIVMM
+636 ANDPQYAVVLM

-668 LFGIRGGVIDP
+668 LFGIRGGVISP
-679 ATSILEGGS
+679 SFSILEGGFPTTKL
-688 PSSTLPTIRTDG
+688 PSIRPDG
-700 LPDYPEIDEL
+700 LPDYPEINEL
-710 LNPTA
+710 LNP
-715 SPSPTVATKAGA
+715 SPSPSPSVGRSN
-727 KQ
+727 

>member
-1 MKDKSIIRL
+1 MQDKSVIRL

-18 SLMITLVGRLFYL
+18 SLMITLIGRLFYL

-51 YSQPVRGLILDQVGR
+51 YTPPVRGLILDQVGR

-72 STLIVSVNTRVLENT
+72 STLVVSVNTRILENT

-95 TRLAQNLNIPES
+95 TRLSQSLQIPET
-107 DIKDRL
+107 DIRDRL

-127 WSGSLFQPIPV
+127 WSGSLFQPIPI
-138 AQNVSNTVALEIME
+138 AKDVSRLVALEIME
-152 KRSLFPG
+152 QRTLFPG
-159 VTAELI
+159 VSAELI
-165 AIRDIPKPF
+165 AVRDIPRPF
-174 GVNMAHIIGYV
+174 DVNMAHIIGYV

-194 KQKQVGIAAD
+194 KQKQEGISAD

-220 RFYDTWLRGK
+220 RFYDSYLRGK

-251 ESEAGKYVVLN
+251 EPESGKYVVLN

-290 AGAAVVV
+290 SGAAIVV

-315 RIWLGGITN
+315 RVWLGGITN
-324 EQFELLSNPKN
+324 QQFELLSNPEN

-358 TAAAAENGFDLNGT
+358 TAAAAENGFDLNDI
-372 YQCPPQLEI
+372 YQCPPQMQI

-387 NYESKGFGAIS
+387 NYESIGYGPIT
-398 LQRAIEVSCD
+398 LQRALEVSCD

-413 IANTLWLKDGGLA
+413 IANTLWLKDGGLN
-426 PIENPVDAVEKMSF
+426 PIEKPVDAVENMSF

-450 DLPEDVKG
+450 DLPEEVRG
-458 RVGGRIFKRDFWDKN
+458 RVGGRIFKKNFWDKN
-473 HEVWCDRAE
+473 HEVWCERAE
-482 NGYPEVLA
+482 NGYPEVEVV
-490 KDPDRAK
+490 DPERAK
-497 MLQKFA
+497 LLQKFA
-503 KENCTEGMRF
+503 TENCTEGMRF

-524 QGDTVVSPLQMA
+524 QGDTVVTPLQMA

-541 IANGGTVYE
+541 IANGGTLYE
-550 PRIVKAVMNADG
+550 PRVVKAIMNADG
-562 SVAEKIEPKVKSVL
+562 SVAEKIEPKVKNKL
-576 PISSETLNY
+576 PISNETLKY
-585 LQKSLQSTTVS
+585 IQKSLETTTIS
-596 GTGAPPFVGFPLSR
+596 GTGAPPFVGFPLGR

-636 ADNPQYAIVMM
+636 ADNPQYAVVLM

-679 ATSILEGGS
+679 ATSILEGGAPTS
-688 PSSTLPTIRTDG
+688 KLPTIRTDG
-700 LPDYPEIDEL
+700 LPEYPEIDQL
-710 LNPTA
+710 FNPTA
-715 SPSPTVATKAGA
+715 SPSPTPTTGKIR
-727 KQ
+727 

>member
-1 MKDKSIIRL
+1 
-10 KIIRVIFL
+10 
-18 SLMITLVGRLFYL
+18 
-31 QISTGE
+31 
-37 NFVKASQRNAFREI
+37 
-51 YSQPVRGLILDQVGR
+51 VGR

-72 STLIVSVNTRVLENT
+72 STLVVSVNTRILENT

-95 TRLAQNLNIPES
+95 TRLSQSLRISET

-127 WSGSLFQPIPV
+127 WSGSLFQPIPI
-138 AQNVSNTVALEIME
+138 AKDVSRLVALEIME
-152 KRSLFPG
+152 QRTLFPG
-159 VTAELI
+159 VSAELI
-165 AIRDIPKPF
+165 AVRDIPRPF
-174 GVNMAHIIGYV
+174 DVNMAHIIGYV
-185 GPVTDVEIE
+185 GPVTDIEIE
-194 KQKQVGIAAD
+194 KQKQEGISAD

-220 RFYDTWLRGK
+220 RFYDSYLRGK
-230 PGVKVMAVDKAAN
+230 PGIKVMAVDKAAN

-251 ESEAGKYVVLN
+251 DPESGKYVVLN

-290 AGAAVVV
+290 SGAAVVV

-358 TAAAAENGFDLNGT
+358 TAAAAENGFDLNAI
-372 YQCPPQLEI
+372 YQCPPQMEI

-387 NYESKGFGAIS
+387 NYESIGFGPIT
-398 LQRAIEVSCD
+398 LQRAMEVSCD

-413 IANTLWLKDGGLA
+413 IANTLWLRDGGLN
-426 PIENPVDAVEKMSF
+426 PIDKPVDAVENMSF

-450 DLPEDVKG
+450 DLPEEVRG
-458 RVGGRIFKRDFWDKN
+458 RVGGRIFKRNFWDKN
-473 HEVWCDRAE
+473 HEVWCERAE
-482 NGYPEVLA
+482 NGYPEVEA
-490 KDPDRAK
+490 VDPERAR

-524 QGDTVVSPLQMA
+524 QGDTVVTPLQMA

-550 PRIVKAVMNADG
+550 PRVVKAIMNADG
-562 SVAEKIEPKVKSVL
+562 SVAEKIEPKVKNKL
-576 PISSETLNY
+576 PISNETLKY
-585 LQKSLQSTTVS
+585 IQKSLETTTIS

-636 ADNPQYAIVMM
+636 ADNPQYAVVLM

-668 LFGIRGGVIDP
+668 LFGIRGSTIDP
-679 ATSILEGGS
+679 ATSILEGGAPTS
-688 PSSTLPTIRTDG
+688 KLPTIRTDG

-715 SPSPTVATKAGA
+715 SPSPSPTLGVTR
-727 KQ
+727 

>member
-1 MKDKSIIRL
+1 MQDKSVIRL

-18 SLMITLVGRLFYL
+18 SLMITLVGRLFFL

-51 YSQPVRGLILDQVGR
+51 YTPPVRGLILDQVGR

-72 STLIVSVNTRVLENT
+72 STLVVSVNTRILENT

-95 TRLAQNLNIPES
+95 TRLAQTLQISEI
-107 DIKDRL
+107 DIRDRL

-122 KPPIC
+122 RPPIC
-127 WSGSLFQPIPV
+127 WSGSLFQPIPI
-138 AQNVSNTVALEIME
+138 AKDVSQLVALEIME
-152 KRSLFPG
+152 QRTLFPG
-159 VTAELI
+159 VSAELI
-165 AIRDIPKPF
+165 AVRDIPRPF
-174 GVNMAHIIGYV
+174 DVNMAHIIGYV

-194 KQKQVGIAAD
+194 KQKQEGISAD

-220 RFYDTWLRGK
+220 RFYDSYLRGK

-251 ESEAGKYVVLN
+251 DPESGKYVVLN
-262 VDAKLQSL
+262 VDAKLQAL

-290 AGAAVVV
+290 SGAAVVV

-358 TAAAAENGFDLNGT
+358 TAAAAENGFDLNAI
-372 YQCPPQLEI
+372 YQCPPQMEI

-387 NYESKGFGAIS
+387 NYESIGFGPIT

-413 IANTLWLKDGGLA
+413 IANTLWLRDGGLN
-426 PIENPVDAVEKMSF
+426 PIDKPVDAVENMSF

-450 DLPEDVKG
+450 DLPEEVRG
-458 RVGGRIFKRDFWDKN
+458 RVGGRIFKRNFWDKN
-473 HEVWCDRAE
+473 HEVWCERAE
-482 NGYPEVLA
+482 NGYPEVEA
-490 KDPDRAK
+490 VDPERAR

-503 KENCTEGMRF
+503 TENCTEGMRF

-524 QGDTVVSPLQMA
+524 QGDTVVTPLQMA

-550 PRIVKAVMNADG
+550 PRVVKAIMNADG
-562 SVAEKIEPKVKSVL
+562 SVAEKIEPKVKNKL
-576 PISSETLNY
+576 PISNETLKY
-585 LQKSLQSTTVS
+585 IQKSLETTTIS

-636 ADNPQYAIVMM
+636 ANNPQYAVVLM

-668 LFGIRGGVIDP
+668 LFGIRGSTIDP
-679 ATSILEGGS
+679 ATSILEGGAPTS
-688 PSSTLPTIRTDG
+688 KLPTIRTDG

-715 SPSPTVATKAGA
+715 SPSPSPTLGVTR
-727 KQ
+727 

>member
-1 MKDKSIIRL
+1 MQDKSVIRL

-18 SLMITLVGRLFYL
+18 SLMITLVGRLFFL

-51 YSQPVRGLILDQVGR
+51 YTPPVRGLILDQVGR

-72 STLIVSVNTRVLENT
+72 STLVVSVNTRILENT

-95 TRLAQNLNIPES
+95 TRLSQSLRISET

-127 WSGSLFQPIPV
+127 WSRSLFQPIPI
-138 AQNVSNTVALEIME
+138 AKDVSRLVALEIME
-152 KRSLFPG
+152 QRTLFPG
-159 VTAELI
+159 VSAELI
-165 AIRDIPKPF
+165 AVRDIPRPF
-174 GVNMAHIIGYV
+174 DVNMAHIIGYV
-185 GPVTDVEIE
+185 GPVTDIEIE
-194 KQKQVGIAAD
+194 KQKQEGISAD

-220 RFYDTWLRGK
+220 RFYDSYLRGK
-230 PGVKVMAVDKAAN
+230 PGIKVMAVDKAAN

-251 ESEAGKYVVLN
+251 DPESGKYVVLN

-290 AGAAVVV
+290 SGAAVVV

-358 TAAAAENGFDLNGT
+358 TAAAAENGFDLNAI
-372 YQCPPQLEI
+372 YQCPPQMEI

-387 NYESKGFGAIS
+387 NYESIGFGPIT
-398 LQRAIEVSCD
+398 LQRAMEVSCD

-413 IANTLWLKDGGLA
+413 IANTLWLRDGGLN
-426 PIENPVDAVEKMSF
+426 PIDKPVDAVENMSF

-450 DLPEDVKG
+450 DLPEEVRG
-458 RVGGRIFKRDFWDKN
+458 RVGGRIFKRNFWDKN
-473 HEVWCDRAE
+473 HEVWCERAE
-482 NGYPEVLA
+482 NGYPEVEA
-490 KDPDRAK
+490 VDPERAR

-524 QGDTVVSPLQMA
+524 QGDTVVTPLQMA

-550 PRIVKAVMNADG
+550 PRVVKAIMNADG
-562 SVAEKIEPKVKSVL
+562 SVAEKIEPKVKNKL
-576 PISSETLNY
+576 PISNETLKY
-585 LQKSLQSTTVS
+585 IQKSLETTTIS

-636 ADNPQYAIVMM
+636 ADNPQYAVVLM

-668 LFGIRGGVIDP
+668 LFGIRGSTIDP
-679 ATSILEGGS
+679 ATSILEGGAPTS
-688 PSSTLPTIRTDG
+688 KLPTIRTDG

-715 SPSPTVATKAGA
+715 SPSPSPTLGVTR
-727 KQ
+727 

>member
-1 MKDKSIIRL
+1 MQDKSVIRL

-18 SLMITLVGRLFYL
+18 SLMITLVGRLFFL

-51 YSQPVRGLILDQVGR
+51 YTPPVRGLILDQVGR

-72 STLIVSVNTRVLENT
+72 STLVVSVNTRILENT

-95 TRLAQNLNIPES
+95 TRLAQTLQISEI
-107 DIKDRL
+107 DIRDRL

-122 KPPIC
+122 RPPIC
-127 WSGSLFQPIPV
+127 WSGSLFQPIPI
-138 AQNVSNTVALEIME
+138 AKDVSRLVALEIME
-152 KRSLFPG
+152 QRTLFPG
-159 VTAELI
+159 VSAELI
-165 AIRDIPKPF
+165 AVRDIPRPF
-174 GVNMAHIIGYV
+174 DVNMAHIIGYV

-194 KQKQVGIAAD
+194 KQKQEGISAD

-220 RFYDTWLRGK
+220 RFYDSYLRGK

-251 ESEAGKYVVLN
+251 DPESGKYVVLN
-262 VDAKLQSL
+262 VDAKLQAL

-290 AGAAVVV
+290 SGAAVVV

-358 TAAAAENGFDLNGT
+358 TAAAAENGFDLNAI
-372 YQCPPQLEI
+372 YQCPPQMEI

-387 NYESKGFGAIS
+387 NYESIGFGPIT

-413 IANTLWLKDGGLA
+413 IANTLWLRDGGLN
-426 PIENPVDAVEKMSF
+426 PIDKPVDAVENMSF

-450 DLPEDVKG
+450 DLPEEVRG
-458 RVGGRIFKRDFWDKN
+458 RVGGRIFKRNFWDKN
-473 HEVWCDRAE
+473 HEVWCERAE
-482 NGYPEVLA
+482 KGYPEVEA
-490 KDPDRAK
+490 VDPERAK

-503 KENCTEGMRF
+503 TENCTEGMRF

-524 QGDTVVSPLQMA
+524 QGDTVVTPLQMA

-550 PRIVKAVMNADG
+550 PRVVKAIMNADG
-562 SVAEKIEPKVKSVL
+562 TVAEKIEPKVKNKL
-576 PISSETLNY
+576 PISNETLKY
-585 LQKSLQSTTVS
+585 IQKSLETTTIS

-636 ADNPQYAIVMM
+636 ANNPQYAVVLM

-668 LFGIRGGVIDP
+668 LFGIRGSTIDP
-679 ATSILEGGS
+679 ATSILEGGAPTS
-688 PSSTLPTIRTDG
+688 KLPTIRTDG

-710 LNPTA
+710 LNPTS
-715 SPSPTVATKAGA
+715 SPSPTPTSGTTR
-727 KQ
+727 

>member
-1 MKDKSIIRL
+1 MQDKSVIRL

-18 SLMITLVGRLFYL
+18 SLMITLVGRLFFL

-51 YSQPVRGLILDQVGR
+51 YSPPVRGLILDQVGR

-72 STLIVSVNTRVLENT
+72 STLIVSVNTRILENT

-95 TRLAQNLNIPES
+95 TRLSQSLRISET

-127 WSGSLFQPIPV
+127 WSGSLFQPIPI
-138 AQNVSNTVALEIME
+138 AKDVSRLVALEIME
-152 KRSLFPG
+152 QRTLFPG
-159 VTAELI
+159 VSAELI
-165 AIRDIPKPF
+165 AVRDIPRPF
-174 GVNMAHIIGYV
+174 DVNMAHIIGYV

-194 KQKQVGIAAD
+194 KQKQEGISAD

-220 RFYDTWLRGK
+220 RFYDSYLRGK
-230 PGVKVMAVDKAAN
+230 PGIKVMAVDKAAN

-251 ESEAGKYVVLN
+251 DPESGKYVVLN

-290 AGAAVVV
+290 SGAAVVV

-358 TAAAAENGFDLNGT
+358 TAAAAENGFDLNAI
-372 YQCPPQLEI
+372 YQCPPQMEI

-387 NYESKGFGAIS
+387 NYESIGFGPIT
-398 LQRAIEVSCD
+398 LQKAIEVSCD

-413 IANTLWLKDGGLA
+413 IANTLWLKDGGLN
-426 PIENPVDAVEKMSF
+426 PIDKPVDAVENMSF

-450 DLPEDVKG
+450 DLPEEVRG
-458 RVGGRIFKRDFWDKN
+458 RVGGRIFKRNFWDKN
-473 HEVWCDRAE
+473 HEVWCERAE
-482 NGYPEVLA
+482 NGYPEVEA
-490 KDPDRAK
+490 VDPERAR

-524 QGDTVVSPLQMA
+524 QGDTVVTPLQMA

-550 PRIVKAVMNADG
+550 PRVVKAIMNADG
-562 SVAEKIEPKVKSVL
+562 SVAEKIEPKVKNKL
-576 PISSETLNY
+576 PISNETLKY
-585 LQKSLQSTTVS
+585 IQKSLETTTIS

-636 ADNPQYAIVMM
+636 ADNPQYAVVLM

-668 LFGIRGGVIDP
+668 LFGIRGSTIDP
-679 ATSILEGGS
+679 ATSILEGGAPTS
-688 PSSTLPTIRTDG
+688 KLPTIRTDG

-715 SPSPTVATKAGA
+715 SPSPSPTLGVTR
-727 KQ
+727 

>member
-1 MKDKSIIRL
+1 MQDKSVIRL

-18 SLMITLVGRLFYL
+18 SLMITLVGRLFFL

-51 YSQPVRGLILDQVGR
+51 YTPPVRGLILDQVGR

-72 STLIVSVNTRVLENT
+72 STLVVSVNTRILENT

-95 TRLAQNLNIPES
+95 TRLSQTLQISEI
-107 DIKDRL
+107 DIRDRL

-122 KPPIC
+122 RPPIC
-127 WSGSLFQPIPV
+127 WSGSLFQPIPI
-138 AQNVSNTVALEIME
+138 AKDVSRLVALEIME
-152 KRSLFPG
+152 QRTLFPG
-159 VTAELI
+159 VSAELI
-165 AIRDIPKPF
+165 AVRDIPRPF
-174 GVNMAHIIGYV
+174 DVNMAHIIGYV

-194 KQKQVGIAAD
+194 KQKQEGISAD

-220 RFYDTWLRGK
+220 RFYDSYLRGK

-251 ESEAGKYVVLN
+251 DPEAGKYVVLN

-290 AGAAVVV
+290 SGAAVVV

-358 TAAAAENGFDLNGT
+358 TAAAAENGFDLNAI
-372 YQCPPQLEI
+372 YQCPPQMEI

-387 NYESKGFGAIS
+387 NYESIGFGPIT

-413 IANTLWLKDGGLA
+413 IANTLWLRDGGLN
-426 PIENPVDAVEKMSF
+426 PIDKPVDAVENMSF

-450 DLPEDVKG
+450 DLPEEVRG
-458 RVGGRIFKRDFWDKN
+458 RVGGRIFKRNFWDKN
-473 HEVWCDRAE
+473 HEVWCERAE
-482 NGYPEVLA
+482 NGYPEVEA
-490 KDPDRAK
+490 VDPERAK

-503 KENCTEGMRF
+503 TENCTEGMRF

-524 QGDTVVSPLQMA
+524 QGDTVVTPLQMA

-550 PRIVKAVMNADG
+550 PRVVKAIMNADG
-562 SVAEKIEPKVKSVL
+562 SVAEKIEPKVKNKL
-576 PISSETLNY
+576 PISNETLKY
-585 LQKSLQSTTVS
+585 IQKSLETTTIS

-636 ADNPQYAIVMM
+636 ADNPQYAVVLM

-668 LFGIRGGVIDP
+668 LFGIRGSTIDP
-679 ATSILEGGS
+679 ATSILEGGAPTS
-688 PSSTLPTIRTDG
+688 KLPTIRTDG

-710 LNPTA
+710 LNPTS
-715 SPSPTVATKAGA
+715 SPSPTPTSGTTR
-727 KQ
+727 

>member
-18 SLMITLVGRLFYL
+18 SLMITLVGRLFFL
-31 QISTGE
+31 QISNGE
-37 NFVKASQRNAFREI
+37 NFVKASQRNAFREV
-51 YSQPVRGLILDQVGR
+51 YTQPVRGLILDQVGR

-95 TRLAQNLNIPES
+95 ARLAQNLNIPES

-152 KRSLFPG
+152 KRTLFPG

-174 GVNMAHIIGYV
+174 GVNMAHLIGYV
-185 GPVTDVEIE
+185 GPVTDIEIE
-194 KQKQVGIAAD
+194 KQKQLGIAAD

-230 PGVKVMAVDKAAN
+230 PGIKVMAVDKAAN

-251 ESEAGKYVVLN
+251 EPEAGKYVVLN

-290 AGAAVVV
+290 SGAAVVV

-358 TAAAAENGFDLNGT
+358 TAAAAENGFDLNAI

-387 NYESKGFGAIS
+387 NYESKGFGPIS

-413 IANTLWLKDGGLA
+413 IANTLWLRDGGLS
-426 PIENPVDAVEKMSF
+426 PIDNPVDAIEKMSF
-440 AFGLGSKTGI
+440 AFGLGSKSGI

-458 RVGGRIFKRDFWDKN
+458 RVGGRIFKKEFWDKN

-482 NGYPEVLA
+482 NGYPEVDA
-490 KDPDRAK
+490 KDPERAQ

-503 KENCTEGMRF
+503 TENCTEGMRF

-550 PRIVKAVMNADG
+550 PRVVKAIMNADG
-562 SVAEKIEPKVKSVL
+562 SVAEKIEPKVKSIL
-576 PISSETLNY
+576 PISTATLNY
-585 LQKSLQSTTVS
+585 LQKSLESTTVS

-636 ADNPQYAIVMM
+636 ADNPQYAVVMM

-668 LFGIRGGVIDP
+668 LFGIRGGTIDP
-679 ATSILEGGS
+679 ATSILNGGA
-688 PSSTLPTIRTDG
+688 PSTTLPTIRTDG

-715 SPSPTVATKAGA
+715 SPSPSAATKSGA

>member
-1 MKDKSIIRL
+1 
-10 KIIRVIFL
+10 
-18 SLMITLVGRLFYL
+18 
-31 QISTGE
+31 
-37 NFVKASQRNAFREI
+37 
-51 YSQPVRGLILDQVGR
+51 
-66 PVVSNK
+66 
-72 STLIVSVNTRVLENT
+72 
-87 EDKGASVI
+87 
-95 TRLAQNLNIPES
+95 
-107 DIKDRL
+107 
-113 TPCGTKGAK
+113 
-122 KPPIC
+122 
-127 WSGSLFQPIPV
+127 
-138 AQNVSNTVALEIME
+138 
-152 KRSLFPG
+152 
-159 VTAELI
+159 
-165 AIRDIPKPF
+165 
-174 GVNMAHIIGYV
+174 
-185 GPVTDVEIE
+185 
-194 KQKQVGIAAD
+194 
-204 DIGLQ
+204 
-209 NNDSIGRSGVE
+209 
-220 RFYDTWLRGK
+220 
-230 PGVKVMAVDKAAN
+230 
-243 IKGVVSET
+243 
-251 ESEAGKYVVLN
+251 
-262 VDAKLQSL
+262 
-270 VEEQLSAAIDRARSK
+270 
-285 NYVGE
+285 
-290 AGAAVVV
+290 
-297 DVKNGNILAMAT
+297 MAT

-381 GTRVFR
+381 GNRVFR

-398 LQRAIEVSCD
+398 LQKAIEVSCD

-413 IANTLWLKDGGLA
+413 IANTLWLKDGGLS
-426 PIENPVDAVEKMSF
+426 PIENPLDAVEKMSF

-482 NGYPEVLA
+482 NGYPEVFA

-503 KENCTEGMRF
+503 TENCTEGMRF
-513 RAGDAVNISIG
+513 RAGDAVNSAIG

-585 LQKSLQSTTVS
+585 LQKSLKSTTVS

>member
-1 MKDKSIIRL
+1 MNDKLNIRL

-37 NFVKASQRNAFREI
+37 DFIKASQRNAFREI
-51 YSQPVRGLILDQVGR
+51 YTQPVRGLILDQVGR

-72 STLIVSVNTRVLENT
+72 STLIVTVNTRFLENT

-95 TRLAQNLNIPES
+95 TRLSNILNISEA

-113 TPCGTKGAK
+113 TPCGTKNAK
-122 KPPIC
+122 RPPIC
-127 WSGSLFQPIPV
+127 WSGSLFQPIPI
-138 AQNVSNTVALEIME
+138 AKDVSNSIALEIME
-152 KRSLFPG
+152 QRTLYPG
-159 VTAELI
+159 VSAELI

-185 GPVTDVEIE
+185 GPVTDTEIN
-194 KQKQVGIAAD
+194 KQKQEGIASD

-209 NNDSIGRSGVE
+209 NNDNIGRSGVE

-230 PGVKVMAVDKAAN
+230 PGVKVVAVDKAAN
-243 IKGVVSET
+243 IKGVVSDT
-251 ESEAGKYVVLN
+251 DPESGKYVVLN
-262 VDAKLQSL
+262 IDAKLQSL
-270 VEEQLSAAIDRARSK
+270 VEEQLAGAIERARSK
-285 NYVGE
+285 DYVGE
-290 AGAAVVV
+290 SGAAVVV
-297 DVKNGNILAMAT
+297 DVNNGNILAMAT

-315 RIWLGGITN
+315 RIWLGGISN
-324 EQFELLSNPKN
+324 KEFESLSDPKS

-358 TAAAAENGFDLNGT
+358 ASAAAENGFNLKDI

-387 NYESKGFGAIS
+387 NYESLGFGAITM
-398 LQRAIEVSCD
+398 QRAIEVSCD

-413 IANTLWLKDGGLA
+413 IANTLWLKDGGLNPVA
-426 PIENPVDAVEKMSF
+426 NPVDAVEKMSF

-450 DLPEDVKG
+450 DLPEEVKG
-458 RVGGRIFKRDFWDKN
+458 RVGGRIFKKDFWDKN
-473 HEVWCDRAE
+473 HEIWCERAE
-482 NGYPEVLA
+482 KGYPEVEVQ
-490 KDPDRAK
+490 DPGRASL
-497 MLQKFA
+497 LQKFA

-524 QGDTVVSPLQMA
+524 QGDTVVTPLQMA

-550 PRIVKAVMNADG
+550 PRVVKAIMNADG
-562 SVAEKIEPKVKSVL
+562 SVAERIEPKVKSKL
-576 PISSETLNY
+576 PISAETLAY
-585 LQKSLQSTTVS
+585 LQKSLKSTTVS
-596 GTGAPPFVGFPLSR
+596 GTGAPPFIGFPLSK

-636 ADNPQYAIVMM
+636 ADNPQYAIVLM

-679 ATSILEGGS
+679 ATSILKGGS
-688 PSSTLPTIRTDG
+688 PTYSLPKIRLDG

-710 LNPTA
+710 FNP
-715 SPSPTVATKAGA
+715 SPSPSPSVTA
-727 KQ
+727 KSASAR

>member
-1 MKDKSIIRL
+1 MQDKSVIRL

-18 SLMITLVGRLFYL
+18 SLMITLVGRLFFL

-51 YSQPVRGLILDQVGR
+51 YTPPVRGLILDQVGR

-72 STLIVSVNTRVLENT
+72 STLVVSVNTRILENT

-95 TRLAQNLNIPES
+95 TRLAQTLQISEI
-107 DIKDRL
+107 DIRDRL

-122 KPPIC
+122 RPPIC
-127 WSGSLFQPIPV
+127 WSGSLFQPIPI
-138 AQNVSNTVALEIME
+138 AKDVSRLVALEIME
-152 KRSLFPG
+152 QRTLFPG
-159 VTAELI
+159 VSAELI
-165 AIRDIPKPF
+165 AVRDIPRPF
-174 GVNMAHIIGYV
+174 DVNMAHIIGYV

-194 KQKQVGIAAD
+194 KQKQEGISAD

-220 RFYDTWLRGK
+220 RFYDSYLRGK

-251 ESEAGKYVVLN
+251 DPEAGKYVVLN
-262 VDAKLQSL
+262 VDAKLQAL

-290 AGAAVVV
+290 SGAAVVV

-358 TAAAAENGFDLNGT
+358 TAAAAENGFDLNAI
-372 YQCPPQLEI
+372 YQCPPQMEI

-387 NYESKGFGAIS
+387 NYESIGFGPIT

-413 IANTLWLKDGGLA
+413 IANTLWLRDGGLN
-426 PIENPVDAVEKMSF
+426 PIDKPVDAVENMSF

-450 DLPEDVKG
+450 DLPEEVRG
-458 RVGGRIFKRDFWDKN
+458 RVGGRIFKRNFWDKN
-473 HEVWCDRAE
+473 HEVWCERAE
-482 NGYPEVLA
+482 KGYPEVEA
-490 KDPDRAK
+490 VDPERAK

-503 KENCTEGMRF
+503 TENCTEGMRF

-524 QGDTVVSPLQMA
+524 QGDTVVTPLQMA

-550 PRIVKAVMNADG
+550 PRVVKAIMNADG
-562 SVAEKIEPKVKSVL
+562 SVAEKIEPKVKNKL
-576 PISSETLNY
+576 PISNETLKY
-585 LQKSLQSTTVS
+585 IQKSLETTTIS

-636 ADNPQYAIVMM
+636 ANNPQYAVVLM

-668 LFGIRGGVIDP
+668 LFGIRGSTIDP
-679 ATSILEGGS
+679 ATSILEGGAPTS
-688 PSSTLPTIRTDG
+688 KLPTIRTDG

-710 LNPTA
+710 LNPTS
-715 SPSPTVATKAGA
+715 SPSPTPTSGTTR
-727 KQ
+727 

>member
-1 MKDKSIIRL
+1 MQDKSVIRL

-18 SLMITLVGRLFYL
+18 SLMITLVGRLFFL

-51 YSQPVRGLILDQVGR
+51 YTPPVRGLILDQVGR

-72 STLIVSVNTRVLENT
+72 STLVVSVNTRILENT

-95 TRLAQNLNIPES
+95 TRLAQTLQISEI
-107 DIKDRL
+107 DIRDRL

-122 KPPIC
+122 RPPIC
-127 WSGSLFQPIPV
+127 WSGSLFQPIPI
-138 AQNVSNTVALEIME
+138 AKDVSRLVALEIME
-152 KRSLFPG
+152 QRTLFPG
-159 VTAELI
+159 VSAELI
-165 AIRDIPKPF
+165 AVRDIPRPF
-174 GVNMAHIIGYV
+174 DVNMAHIIGYV

-194 KQKQVGIAAD
+194 KQKQEGISAD

-220 RFYDTWLRGK
+220 RFYDSYLRGK

-251 ESEAGKYVVLN
+251 DPESGKYVVLN
-262 VDAKLQSL
+262 VDAKLQAL

-290 AGAAVVV
+290 SGAAVVV

-358 TAAAAENGFDLNGT
+358 TAAAAENGFDLNAI
-372 YQCPPQLEI
+372 YQCPPQMEI

-387 NYESKGFGAIS
+387 NYESIGFGPIT

-413 IANTLWLKDGGLA
+413 IANTLWLRDGGLN
-426 PIENPVDAVEKMSF
+426 PIDKPVDAVENMSF

-450 DLPEDVKG
+450 DLPEEVRG
-458 RVGGRIFKRDFWDKN
+458 RVGGRIFKRNFWDKN
-473 HEVWCDRAE
+473 HEVWCERAE
-482 NGYPEVLA
+482 NGYPEVEA
-490 KDPDRAK
+490 VDPERAK

-503 KENCTEGMRF
+503 TENCTEGMRF

-524 QGDTVVSPLQMA
+524 QGDTVVTPLQMA

-550 PRIVKAVMNADG
+550 PRVVKAIMNADG
-562 SVAEKIEPKVKSVL
+562 SVAEKIEPKVKNKL
-576 PISSETLNY
+576 PISNETLKY
-585 LQKSLQSTTVS
+585 IQKSLETTTIS

-636 ADNPQYAIVMM
+636 ADNPQYAVVLM

-668 LFGIRGGVIDP
+668 LFGIRGSTIDP
-679 ATSILEGGS
+679 ATSILEGGAPTS
-688 PSSTLPTIRTDG
+688 KLPTIRTDG

-710 LNPTA
+710 LNPTS
-715 SPSPTVATKAGA
+715 SPSPTPTSGTTR
-727 KQ
+727 

>member
-37 NFVKASQRNAFREI
+37 NFVKASQRNAFREV
-51 YSQPVRGLILDQVGR
+51 YTQPVRGLILDQVGR

-95 TRLAQNLNIPES
+95 ARLAQNLNIPES

-152 KRSLFPG
+152 KRTLFPG

-174 GVNMAHIIGYV
+174 GVNMAHLIGYV
-185 GPVTDVEIE
+185 GPVTDIEID
-194 KQKQVGIAAD
+194 KQKQLGIAAD

-230 PGVKVMAVDKAAN
+230 PGIKVMAVDKAAN

-251 ESEAGKYVVLN
+251 EPEAGKYVVLN

-290 AGAAVVV
+290 SGAAVVV

-358 TAAAAENGFDLNGT
+358 TAAAAENGFDLNAI

-387 NYESKGFGAIS
+387 NYESKGFGPIS

-413 IANTLWLKDGGLA
+413 IANTLWLRDGGLS
-426 PIENPVDAVEKMSF
+426 PIDNPVDAVEKMSF
-440 AFGLGSKTGI
+440 AFGLGSKSGI

-458 RVGGRIFKRDFWDKN
+458 RVGGRIFKKEFWDKN

-482 NGYPEVLA
+482 NGYPEVDA
-490 KDPDRAK
+490 KDPERAQ

-503 KENCTEGMRF
+503 TENCTEGMRF

-550 PRIVKAVMNADG
+550 PRVVKAIMNADG
-562 SVAEKIEPKVKSVL
+562 SVAEKIEPKVKSIL
-576 PISSETLNY
+576 PISTATLNY
-585 LQKSLQSTTVS
+585 LQKSLESTTVS

-636 ADNPQYAIVMM
+636 ADNPQYAVVMM

-668 LFGIRGGVIDP
+668 LFGIRGGTIDP
-679 ATSILEGGS
+679 ATSILNGGA
-688 PSSTLPTIRTDG
+688 PSTTLPTIRTDG

-715 SPSPTVATKAGA
+715 SPSPSAATKSGA

>member
-1 MKDKSIIRL
+1 
-10 KIIRVIFL
+10 
-18 SLMITLVGRLFYL
+18 
-31 QISTGE
+31 
-37 NFVKASQRNAFREI
+37 
-51 YSQPVRGLILDQVGR
+51 
-66 PVVSNK
+66 
-72 STLIVSVNTRVLENT
+72 
-87 EDKGASVI
+87 
-95 TRLAQNLNIPES
+95 
-107 DIKDRL
+107 
-113 TPCGTKGAK
+113 
-122 KPPIC
+122 
-127 WSGSLFQPIPV
+127 
-138 AQNVSNTVALEIME
+138 
-152 KRSLFPG
+152 
-159 VTAELI
+159 
-165 AIRDIPKPF
+165 
-174 GVNMAHIIGYV
+174 
-185 GPVTDVEIE
+185 
-194 KQKQVGIAAD
+194 
-204 DIGLQ
+204 
-209 NNDSIGRSGVE
+209 
-220 RFYDTWLRGK
+220 
-230 PGVKVMAVDKAAN
+230 MAVDKAAN

-482 NGYPEVLA
+482 NGYPEVFA

-585 LQKSLQSTTVS
+585 LQKSLKSTTVS

>member
-1 MKDKSIIRL
+1 M
-10 KIIRVIFL
+10 
-18 SLMITLVGRLFYL
+18 
-31 QISTGE
+31 E
-37 NFVKASQRNAFREI
+37 QR
-51 YSQPVRGLILDQVGR
+51 
-66 PVVSNK
+66 
-72 STLIVSVNTRVLENT
+72 T
-87 EDKGASVI
+87 
-95 TRLAQNLNIPES
+95 
-107 DIKDRL
+107 
-113 TPCGTKGAK
+113 
-122 KPPIC
+122 
-127 WSGSLFQPIPV
+127 
-138 AQNVSNTVALEIME
+138 
-152 KRSLFPG
+152 LFPG
-159 VTAELI
+159 VSAELI
-165 AIRDIPKPF
+165 AVRDIPRPF
-174 GVNMAHIIGYV
+174 DVNMAHIIGYV

-194 KQKQVGIAAD
+194 KQKQEGISAD

-220 RFYDTWLRGK
+220 RFYDSYLRGK
-230 PGVKVMAVDKAAN
+230 PGIKVMAVDKAAN

-251 ESEAGKYVVLN
+251 DPESGKYVVLN

-290 AGAAVVV
+290 SGAAVVV

-358 TAAAAENGFDLNGT
+358 TAAAAENGFDLNAI
-372 YQCPPQLEI
+372 YQCPPQMEI

-387 NYESKGFGAIS
+387 NYESIGFGPIT
-398 LQRAIEVSCD
+398 LQRAMEVSCD

-413 IANTLWLKDGGLA
+413 IANTLWLRDGGLN
-426 PIENPVDAVEKMSF
+426 PIDKPVDAVENMSF

-450 DLPEDVKG
+450 DLPEEVRG
-458 RVGGRIFKRDFWDKN
+458 RVGGRIFKRNFWDKN
-473 HEVWCDRAE
+473 HEVWCERAE
-482 NGYPEVLA
+482 NGYPEVEA
-490 KDPDRAK
+490 VDPERAR

-524 QGDTVVSPLQMA
+524 QGDTVVTPLQMA

-550 PRIVKAVMNADG
+550 PRVVKAIMNADG
-562 SVAEKIEPKVKSVL
+562 SVAEKIEPKVKNKL
-576 PISSETLNY
+576 PISNETLKY
-585 LQKSLQSTTVS
+585 IQKSLETTTIS

-636 ADNPQYAIVMM
+636 ADNPQYAVVLM

-668 LFGIRGGVIDP
+668 LFGIRGSTIDP
-679 ATSILEGGS
+679 ATSILEGGAPTS
-688 PSSTLPTIRTDG
+688 KLPTIRTDG

-715 SPSPTVATKAGA
+715 SPSPSPTLGVTR
-727 KQ
+727 